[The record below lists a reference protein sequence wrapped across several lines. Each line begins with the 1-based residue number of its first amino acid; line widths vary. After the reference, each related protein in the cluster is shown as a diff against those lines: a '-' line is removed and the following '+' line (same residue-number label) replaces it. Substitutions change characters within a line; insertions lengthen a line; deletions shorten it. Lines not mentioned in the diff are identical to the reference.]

1 VISRDRPQLFTILA
15 LPSEGIDEPSLLRDL
30 PSRIVSRGTSGAF
43 TALASVPADWRASGT
58 LEHGRL
64 DVLVLA
70 GELNLLGRRLGAGSF
85 ATLPGSGVR
94 VSGRAKEEA
103 TVLAFWDPDA
113 TVRSAV
119 LYSTSAWDLP
129 WETVQ
134 LPGVSPGL
142 MLKRL
147 REEDLGAQQGPA
159 GGWIRLVHAVPGW
172 RSTAEERHVDCWE
185 ENILLHG
192 DMYMTRRGQI
202 RAGDCLANPPGL
214 WHGPMATRSGALF
227 AVHCDR
233 PMNVEWRPS
242 RSSQQGIDRYLR
254 AAAWP
259 DPDASVDER
268 RRVA

>member
-1 VISRDRPQLFTILA
+1 VISRDRPQLFTIRA
-15 LPSEGIDEPSLLRDL
+15 LPSEGIDEPSLLHDL
-30 PSRIVSRGTSGAF
+30 PSRIVSRGGSGAF
-43 TALASVPADWRASGT
+43 TALASVPGGWRASGT
-58 LEHGRL
+58 LESGRL

-70 GELNLLGRRLGAGSF
+70 GELVLLGQRLGAGSF
-85 ATLPGSGVR
+85 ATLPGHGAKVR
-94 VSGRAKEEA
+94 GGAREEA

-113 TVRSAV
+113 TVPSTV
-119 LYSTSAWDLP
+119 LYSTSAWERP
-129 WETVQ
+129 WETVL
-134 LPGVSPGL
+134 LPGVSAGL

-147 REEDLGAQQGPA
+147 REEDVGEQQGPA

-192 DMYMTRRGQI
+192 DMYMTRRGEI

-233 PMNVEWRPS
+233 PMNVEWRPA
-242 RSSQQGIDRYLR
+242 RSSPQSIDRYLR
-254 AAAWP
+254 TADWP
-259 DPDASVDER
+259 DPNGSVVEG